1 MPNFTRRQFIIASTI
16 TAGFAIAAQPI
27 TATVINTDS
36 EGLISGPVQIPV
48 SDGEIPAYRAMP
60 ATGTNFPIILVI
72 QEIFGVH
79 AYIQD
84 VCRRLAKQGYLAI
97 APALFTRQGD
107 VSQLTDIPTIFSQVV
122 SKVPDQQV
130 MADID
135 ATVNWAVKSSNGN
148 GDKLG
153 ITGYCW
159 GGRITWLYAAHNPQV
174 KAGVAWYGLLNGERK
189 ELTPKQPVDIASSL
203 TVPVLGLYA
212 GKDDYIPNDQVL
224 EMEKQLK
231 MSNSGSEIIVYPDLP
246 HGFHADY
253 RPTYREAEA
262 KEAWAK
268 LLAWFKKHGVV

>member
-1 MPNFTRRQFIIASTI
+1 MSNLSRRQFIIASTI
-16 TAGFAIAAQPI
+16 TAGFAIATQPI

-36 EGLISGPVQIPV
+36 TGLISGPVQIPV

-130 MADID
+130 MADLD

-189 ELTPKQPVDIASSL
+189 ALTPKQPVDIASSL

-231 MSNSGSEIIVYPDLP
+231 MGNSGSEIIVYPDLP

-253 RPTYREAEA
+253 RPTYRQMEA

-268 LLAWFKKHGVV
+268 LLAWFKKHGVA

>member
-130 MADID
+130 MADLD

>member
-72 QEIFGVH
+72 HEIFGVH

-130 MADID
+130 MADLD
-135 ATVNWAVKSSNGN
+135 ATVNWAINSSNGN

-189 ELTPKQPVDIASSL
+189 ELTPKQPVDIVSSL
-203 TVPVLGLYA
+203 TAPVLGLYA
-212 GKDDYIPNDQVL
+212 GQDDYVPNDQVL

-231 MSNSGSEIIVYPDLP
+231 MSNSASKIIVYPDLP

>member
-36 EGLISGPVQIPV
+36 TGLISGPVQIPV

-130 MADID
+130 MADLD

-212 GKDDYIPNDQVL
+212 GKDDYVPNDQVL

-231 MSNSGSEIIVYPDLP
+231 MGNSGSEIIVYPDLP